1 MDDPFADL
9 ISDLGADKE
18 KEEQSADSENRAS
31 ELLSDL
37 GGEKLFT
44 KSMESKPSEPIAE
57 VGSENKLMQST
68 RRGSFNSKRKP

>member
-9 ISDLGADKE
+9 ISDLGADME
-18 KEEQSADSENRAS
+18 KEEQSADSDNRGS

-37 GGEKLFT
+37 GAEKLFT

-57 VGSENKLMQST
+57 VGS
-68 RRGSFNSKRKP
+68 